1 MCCGFRSS
9 TDPYTV
15 LVSLGALKTRHD
27 RRSGASLQRSR
38 ALGEGPMEINKKVL
52 LVDDHDLVRFGT
64 SVLLES
70 LEDVHCTITPCRS
83 LDEART
89 ACRESGP
96 FDLVLL
102 DLNLPD
108 AKGLQGLKTLRGECP
123 NTPFAMLTGTQD
135 EFVIRQA
142 QAMGAVGYLLKSW
155 TPERLKKALKSLLRP
170 QSVPAAAT
178 ISERFP
184 KLAGTP
190 HYDRVAELGPRHLQI
205 LELILEGCSNQ
216 EIAKA
221 TELSLGTVKNYV
233 SAILLA
239 LDVESRSHL
248 ISLFH

>member
-1 MCCGFRSS
+1 MDTS
-9 TDPYTV
+9 
-15 LVSLGALKTRHD
+15 
-27 RRSGASLQRSR
+27 
-38 ALGEGPMEINKKVL
+38 KKVL

-64 SVLLES
+64 SLLLES
-70 LEDVHCTITPCRS
+70 LDEVHCAITPCRS

-108 AKGLQGLKTLRGECP
+108 AKGLQGLRTLREDCP
-123 NTPFAMLTGTQD
+123 NIRFAMLTGTQD

-155 TPERLKKALKSLLRP
+155 TPERLKQALKSLLRP
-170 QSVPAAAT
+170 PSATTSAPPAAT

-184 KLAGTP
+184 RLAGSS
-190 HYDRVAELGPRHLQI
+190 HYDRVAELGTRHLQI

-216 EIAKA
+216 EISKA
-221 TELSLGTVKNYV
+221 TE
-233 SAILLA
+233 
-239 LDVESRSHL
+239 
-248 ISLFH
+248 